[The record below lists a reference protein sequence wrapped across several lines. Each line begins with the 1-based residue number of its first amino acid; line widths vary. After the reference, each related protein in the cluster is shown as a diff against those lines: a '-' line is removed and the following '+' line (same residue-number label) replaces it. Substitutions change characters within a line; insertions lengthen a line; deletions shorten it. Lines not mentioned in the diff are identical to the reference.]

1 MSDALDDQYGQT
13 ECAVESLTLTVFGTP
28 APQGSK
34 DAMPIYRNDGE
45 GGKEFTGQVVLL
57 ESARSGVDAWRAE
70 VVKVAR
76 PALVEHRNRVP
87 FLGALAVGFRFTVH
101 RGKTVTRPFPS
112 VRPDLDK
119 LARSTGDGLT
129 DSGLIGDDALIVGF
143 TALEKAYAG
152 GTWLDG
158 TPALDR
164 PGAVITIRALEPNPR
179 LVTKRRVPRSSAVP
193 LPGHQ
198 ESAPVRSRLV
208 GPPRPVEP
216 SPALLE
222 ALRASGTGSE
232 ADLWT

>member
-1 MSDALDDQYGQT
+1 MSDVLDDQHGQT
-13 ECAVESLTLTVFGTP
+13 ACAVETLTLTVFGTP

-57 ESARSGVDAWRAE
+57 ESAKSGVDAWRADI
-70 VVKVAR
+70 VKVAKL
-76 PALVEHRNRVP
+76 ALIEHRNRIP
-87 FLGALAVGFRFTVH
+87 FLGAIAVGFRFTVH
-101 RGKTVTRPFPS
+101 RGKTVDRRFPS

-158 TPALDR
+158 SPALDR
-164 PGAVITIRALEPNPR
+164 PGAVITIVALEPNPR
-179 LVTKRRVPRSSAVP
+179 LVTKRRAPRPPGVP
-193 LPGHQ
+193 LRGRQ
-198 ESAPVRSRLV
+198 EPAPARSRLT
-208 GPPRPVEP
+208 GPARPVEP

-222 ALRASGTGSE
+222 ALRASGADPE
-232 ADLWT
+232 AGPWT